1 MKLKHWMLLNVALSL
16 AVFAP
21 PTFGQTPA
29 APQDTP
35 PPLVPAGDI
44 PAPPAGKSDSKKAE
58 PKKKAP
64 EKKTTPAKSKDKAK
78 DTADAG
84 APKAKPLSP
93 GPAVATE
100 KNVNLRGQA
109 AINSEIVTRIRRG
122 ELVDVLEEV
131 TLKNPK
137 TDEPGRWAKVA
148 LPAGSVVWVNALFI
162 DPSTK
167 AVKPKRLNVRSGPG
181 ENFSVLGRI
190 EKGYVV
196 KEMETKGD
204 WIKIEAPTNSY
215 AFIAAH
221 LLSTDPALLG
231 PALAKAH
238 PPAPPVTPPPAETA
252 TIAPPVTPPPA
263 QPLPPPPPPP
273 ALVDAPTPP
282 PPATPPP
289 TLTPVTA
296 PPPPSDTSVTPV
308 TPATPPPS
316 DEPPPKR
323 IVTREGV
330 VKGSASIQAP
340 TYFTL
345 RNIDNNRTINYLH
358 SPETNILLKEF
369 QLQRVLVTGE
379 EILDERWPNTPVIT
393 VETIQA
399 VP

>member
-1 MKLKHWMLLNVALSL
+1 MKLKHWMFLNVAVAF
-16 AVFAP
+16 AVFVTA
-21 PTFGQTPA
+21 TFGQTPA
-29 APQDTP
+29 VPQDT

-44 PAPPAGKSDSKKAE
+44 PAPPAGKSEPKKAE

-64 EKKTTPAKSKDKAK
+64 EKKTTPAKSKTSDKDKA
-78 DTADAG
+78 DASP
-84 APKAKPLSP
+84 AKPKPLSS
-93 GPAVATE
+93 GPAVAME

-109 AINSEIVTRIRRG
+109 AINSEIVTHIRRG
-122 ELVDVLEEV
+122 EVVDVLEEV
-131 TLKNPK
+131 TVKHPK

-167 AVKPKRLNVRSGPG
+167 AVRPKRLNVRSGPG
-181 ENFSVLGRI
+181 ENYSVLGRVDR
-190 EKGYVV
+190 GYVV
-196 KEMETKGD
+196 KEVENKGE

-215 AFIAAH
+215 AFVAAH

-238 PPAPPVTPPPAETA
+238 PPAPPVPPPPTETAIVAAPVQPPPAQPLVAPPPPPTLA
-252 TIAPPVTPPPA
+252 PPPPVTPDPAVTPVVAPPPPPVDIAVAPVTPPPA
-263 QPLPPPPPPP
+263 P
-273 ALVDAPTPP
+273 
-282 PPATPPP
+282 
-289 TLTPVTA
+289 
-296 PPPPSDTSVTPV
+296 
-308 TPATPPPS
+308 
-316 DEPPPKR
+316 DEPPAKR
-323 IVTREGV
+323 VVTREGV

-340 TYFTL
+340 TYFVL
-345 RNIDNNRTINYLH
+345 RNIENNRTINYLH
-358 SPETNILLKEF
+358 SPETNIVLRGF